1 MSNASKAEV
10 DSGQSKL
17 QFVSSSVGQRGNRN
31 KALLLRERREA
42 LKERRT
48 HGFRRCNKV
57 NSKEVSNKWV
67 QDRNPKMVVIGSDAV
82 SLYPSMTKLESADEV
97 ANAML
102 ESNIKW
108 EGLKVYVNERKPQ
121 ITK

>member
-1 MSNASKAEV
+1 MLVRRKWTVGRVERN
-10 DSGQSKL
+10 D
-17 QFVSSSVGQRGNRN
+17 VSTSVGQRGNRN

-67 QDRNPKMVVIGSDAV
+67 QYRNSKMVVIGSDAV

-97 ANAML
+97 ANAVL

-108 EGLKVYVNERKPQ
+108 EGLKVYDNERKPQ

>member
-1 MSNASKAEV
+1 MDRGSRVSNASKAEV

-48 HGFRRCNKV
+48 HELRRCNKV
-57 NSKEVSNKWV
+57 NS
-67 QDRNPKMVVIGSDAV
+67 NPKMVVIGSDAV

-97 ANAML
+97 ANAVL

-108 EGLKVYVNERKPQ
+108 EGLKVHDNERKPQ